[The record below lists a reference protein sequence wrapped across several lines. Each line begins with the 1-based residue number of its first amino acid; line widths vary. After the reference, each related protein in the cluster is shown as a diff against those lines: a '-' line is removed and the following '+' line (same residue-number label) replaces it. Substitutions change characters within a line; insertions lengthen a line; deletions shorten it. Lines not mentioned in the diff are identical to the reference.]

1 MQEHGHLLP
10 FPQAPDGIEL
20 RHLRAFVA
28 VAEELSFARA
38 ADRLYVSAPALSRQI
53 RGLEQLIGS
62 ELLRRSTHNVELTIA
77 GEALLERAREILR
90 GVDEAVV
97 ATLAA
102 GGESL
107 ARVTKLWRPM
117 VGLLD
122 SDETLEE
129 ARAAGEQ
136 LLAQFAP
143 PLDTAVR
150 PTNAGGVSALLV
162 SAGAGAAPTVL
173 YIHGGA
179 FVSGSAFGY
188 RTNAGALATAA
199 QTGVLVPD
207 YRLAPEHP
215 FPAPLEDCLRAY
227 RWLLKRSAPERLSL
241 AGDSSGASLVLSL
254 LLTLKGE
261 GAPLPGAVVL
271 QCPVVDLSLRL
282 GRDPGET
289 PPSVATDNEVRRVTA
304 MYLGGHPPDDPI
316 VDPLSADLTGLPQML
331 IQAATGDGRL
341 ADAKALVARA
351 REQGVDARLQL
362 FPVDAHGFHLFWS
375 FLPEAADAIE
385 AAGAYI
391 RETAKGAPAQAT
403 VGPET
408 TLGKAHLSH
417 TAGRE

>member
-1 MQEHGHLLP
+1 MEEQGHLLP
-10 FPQAPDGIEL
+10 CPQAPDGIER

-77 GEALLERAREILR
+77 GEALLTRAREILR

-97 ATLAA
+97 ATLSA
-102 GGESL
+102 GGETL
-107 ARVTKLWRPM
+107 ARVTRLWEPM

-122 SDETLEE
+122 SEETLEE
-129 ARAAGEQ
+129 ARAAGEE
-136 LLAQFAP
+136 LLAQVAP
-143 PLDTAVR
+143 PPGTDVR
-150 PTNAGGVSALLV
+150 PTNAGGVSALLI
-162 SAGAGAAPTVL
+162 SPRPDAAPTVL

-199 QTGVLVPD
+199 QTAVLVPD
-207 YRLAPEHP
+207 FRLAPEHP

-227 RWLLKRSAPERLSL
+227 RWLRKRGAPERLSL
-241 AGDSSGASLVLSL
+241 VGDSSGASLVLSL
-254 LLTLKGE
+254 LLTLKDE
-261 GAPLPGAVVL
+261 NEPLPGAVIL

-282 GRDPGET
+282 GRDPGDA
-289 PPSVATDNEVRRVTA
+289 PPPVATDAEVRRVTA

-316 VDPLSADLTGLPQML
+316 VDPLSADLTGLPKML

-341 ADAKALVARA
+341 ADAKALAARA
-351 REQGVDARLQL
+351 REHGTDARLQL

-375 FLPEAADAIE
+375 FLPEAA
-385 AAGAYI
+385 GAFI
-391 RETAKGAPAQAT
+391 RETADGAQAYAT
-403 VGPET
+403 IGTET
-408 TLGKAHLSH
+408 TLGNADLS
-417 TAGRE
+417 

>member
-1 MQEHGHLLP
+1 MEEQGHLLP

-53 RGLEQLIGS
+53 RGLEQLIGA

-102 GGESL
+102 GGETL
-107 ARVTKLWRPM
+107 ARVTKLWEPM

-122 SDETLEE
+122 SEDTLEE
-129 ARAAGEQ
+129 ARSVGEQ
-136 LLAQFAP
+136 MLAQFEP
-143 PLDTAVR
+143 PPGTNVR
-150 PTNAGGVSALLV
+150 PTHAGGVSALLV
-162 SAGAGAAPTVL
+162 TPTPDTAPTVL

-199 QTGVLVPD
+199 HTGVLVPD

-227 RWLLKRSAPERLSL
+227 RWLLKRCAPERLSL
-241 AGDSSGASLVLSL
+241 AGDSSGASIVLSV
-254 LLTLKGE
+254 LLTLKDEGE
-261 GAPLPGAVVL
+261 PLPGAVVL
-271 QCPVVDLSLRL
+271 QCPVLDLSLRH
-282 GRDPGET
+282 GRATGET
-289 PPSVATDNEVRRVTA
+289 PPPVAANNEVRLVAA
-304 MYLGGHPPDDPI
+304 MYLAGHPPDDPI
-316 VDPLSADLTGLPQML
+316 VDPLSANLTGLPKML
-331 IQAATGDGRL
+331 IQAATGDWCL
-341 ADAKALVARA
+341 ADAKALAARA
-351 REQGVDARLQL
+351 RNHGVDARLQL
-362 FPVDAHGFHLFWS
+362 FPVDAHAFHLFWS

-385 AAGAYI
+385 AAGAFI
-391 RETAKGAPAQAT
+391 RQTAKDAPAQAT
-403 VGPET
+403 IGSEPSRAT
-408 TLGKAHLSH
+408 AH
-417 TAGRE
+417 